1 MKNKKSKKINKNE
14 IISYKKSK
22 KINHTKYNHYID
34 EYKLFGGGSGWE
46 SRWESFKINK
56 IYNTFY
62 NKKVYY
68 AKLLTYHHKEL
79 EKLQIKFI
87 NHNIFLKNFMN
98 KKVIKYVIRLFE
110 FLNKTSGQS
119 DITGKYLKRRIKKI
133 KKTRKKLWRH
143 LFGIDTIYK
152 RPTMD
157 MNRDVLKMNCKNKI
171 RAQKN
176 YLECNIK
183 KFRKLEWKMNK
194 RFNKFKFY
202 YEEYQAEFSNKYK
215 KFQTIMKD
223 TGKYKNKLN
232 KKSIKI
238 IEEAEKDLNMIKSTD
253 QRLKKINEKSTMFI
267 KEIEDMFKKEFPHY
281 GFDRFPDF
289 VGLRQRGFFSKK
301 IMGRLMGNAK
311 FKNYKGSKFDK
322 EDFVKFK
329 QIEDKK
335 KLKNLFVNLFEL
347 IDIYKKAI
355 KKVNELLVEKQ
366 KDKAS
371 FDKNR
376 ILNIEKEINKLKSQL
391 EGNEAILPNK
401 IYNILLDL
409 IQNNATG
416 FKDLARRDMGQYMSL
431 VFFKKNEIKK
441 IIESGKLDKKYN
453 TYADIFSI
461 KTEIKKES
469 KDKYLKKNR
478 QFKVPVFIEKLIS
491 DYMSDQKMSKYVGEK
506 DEIEDIRKFSKSD
519 YIFTRKQLG
528 LDIGQETSNKQ
539 FTLSNESFYTIIY
552 LDNINKS
559 EDIISYTLLNQISN
573 IAYLYNIFNQLDF
586 KYFLKV
592 TKNRNVFDTK
602 NEDKIPFIT
611 NKMKINFIVGQCELY
626 IDYLKSE
633 FNRRI
638 LLSEI
643 LNIITDFNQNHDA
656 SERINDNI
664 TLNELNNKIGFP
676 SKSLLYR
683 SSNNFR
689 NLKLNEF
696 IKIFEEGN
704 ENKSPIKL
712 PRKLKAKG
720 GSGPE
725 DKQKFDFDILLF
737 FIYVME
743 KEKED
748 DKIDREKLIEQTL
761 NQFIENNEYY
771 KSKILEFKK
780 SYSNLKLHEKNNI
793 IFNDT
798 CFDDYLKTLKEKEEE
813 RKELIKKS
821 NEKIAIIEEE
831 QNSEEYNSED
841 DDDIVYFIV
850 PSEPLKK

>member
-34 EYKLFGGGSGWE
+34 EYKLFGGGS
-46 SRWESFKINK
+46 WESFKLNPIFK
-56 IYNTFY
+56 SFY

-68 AKLLTYHHKEL
+68 AKLLTYHHEKL
-79 EKLQIKFI
+79 EKLQIEFI
-87 NHNIFLKNFMN
+87 NQNILLKNFMN

-119 DITGKYLKRRIKKI
+119 DITGNYLKRRIKKI
-133 KKTRKKLWRH
+133 VTTRKKLWRH
-143 LFGIDTIYK
+143 LFGIDTIY
-152 RPTMD
+152 RRLTND

-171 RAQKN
+171 REQKN
-176 YLECNIK
+176 YLECHIK

-202 YEEYQAEFSNKYK
+202 YEEYQAEFSDKYK

-223 TGKYKNKLN
+223 TGKYKSKLN

-238 IEEAEKDLNMIKSTD
+238 IEEAKKDLNMIKSTD
-253 QRLKKINEKSTMFI
+253 QQLKKINEKSTMFI

-281 GFDRFPDF
+281 GFDRFPEF

-301 IMGRLMGNAK
+301 IMRNAK
-311 FKNYKGSKFDK
+311 FKNYKGSNFDK
-322 EDFVKFK
+322 EDFVNFK

-335 KLKNLFVNLFEL
+335 KLINLFVNLFEL

-391 EGNEAILPNK
+391 EGDEAILPNK

-431 VFFKKNEIKK
+431 VFFKKKEIKK
-441 IIESGKLDKKYN
+441 IIERGKLDRKYN
-453 TYADIFSI
+453 KYGDIFSI

-469 KDKYLKKNR
+469 KGKYIKKNR

-539 FTLSNESFYTIIY
+539 FPLSNESFYTIIY
-552 LDNINKS
+552 LNHINKS

-573 IAYLYNIFNQLDF
+573 IAYLYNIFTQLDF
-586 KYFLKV
+586 EYFLKV
-592 TKNRNVFDTK
+592 IKNRNVFDTK
-602 NEDKIPFIT
+602 KEDEIPFIT

-676 SKSLLYR
+676 SKSFLYNY
-683 SSNNFR
+683 SDDSR

-696 IKIFEEGN
+696 IKIFEEGD
-704 ENKSPIKL
+704 ENKSPI
-712 PRKLKAKG
+712 KLKAKG

-725 DKQKFDFDILLF
+725 DKQKFDFDFDILLF
-737 FIYVME
+737 FAYVME
-743 KEKED
+743 KEKD
-748 DKIDREKLIEQTL
+748 DKIDRKKLIEQTL

-771 KSKILEFKK
+771 ESKIFEFKK
-780 SYSNLKLHEKNNI
+780 GYSNLSLHEKNNI

-798 CFDDYLKTLKEKEEE
+798 CFDDYLETIKEKEEGKINRIAIIE
-813 RKELIKKS
+813 KEI
-821 NEKIAIIEEE
+821 EKIAILEEKKF
-831 QNSEEYNSED
+831 EEYNSED
-841 DDDIVYFIV
+841 GDDFVYFIL
-850 PSEPLKK
+850 PSKI